1 MKLIKKLNK
10 NLPLNLEILRPFRF
24 PDKEMDNLY
33 TLFPEGV
40 AVDESLFLEDSS
52 LLMTIQGTSK
62 NIFLN
67 DHLMIN
73 SYKEEGH
80 EIILGYL
87 DIPCYYGTKESLEYF
102 IKKYIKIE
110 EL

>member
-10 NLPLNLEILRPFRF
+10 NLPLNLEILRPFRLT
-24 PDKEMDNLY
+24 DKEMDNLY
-33 TLFPEGV
+33 TLFPEGLSV
-40 AVDESLFLEDSS
+40 ENNIFVEDSS
-52 LLMTIQGTSK
+52 LLMTIQKGRR
-62 NIFLN
+62 NIFLDDN
-67 DHLMIN
+67 LIIN

-80 EIILGYL
+80 EIILCYL
-87 DIPCYYGTKESLEYF
+87 DIPCYYGSKESLEYF